1 MQDGSKVVAL
11 YLKRYIS
18 NERREMRINGLN
30 GIGRSILTHGMKI
43 RREAYVLEHADN
55 CSCLKFEA

>member
-11 YLKRYIS
+11 YFKIYIT

-43 RREAYVLEHADN
+43 RREASVLEPAEQIVHA
-55 CSCLKFEA
+55 